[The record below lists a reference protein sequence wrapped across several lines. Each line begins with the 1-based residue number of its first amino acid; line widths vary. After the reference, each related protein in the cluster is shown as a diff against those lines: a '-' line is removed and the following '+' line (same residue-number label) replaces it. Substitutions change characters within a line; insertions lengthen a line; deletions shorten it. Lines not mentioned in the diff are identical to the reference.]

1 MLFPLRLYG
10 GLYTI
15 GGAEAIVAH
24 EQTKGYW
31 PATDGAA
38 ASRFT
43 CLRRLDP
50 LGEGLDV
57 EGDPAVRA
65 GGIVRADLAFALGA
79 DQRQFRA
86 TGPTDGIVLTEG
98 RAAIRAQG
106 LPTSRAFRHARR
118 DAGTA
123 AGAGSARLE
132 PTART
137 GSLLGQ
143 QQQAALWAE
152 ARPTLRAG
160 ALRRQKVGLADG
172 TDRPLHELRPYTP
185 GYVAGR
191 CTRLVCD
198 RLPAGGTA
206 VGGAE
211 ERLTAGR
218 TTAGEDE
225 PTIGTNFRPGEEF
238 HPATGADESQFQA
251 TFRTALS
258 AFVYGGATAR
268 AQELPACGTG
278 RVAPV
283 DAGTALRAGQI
294 LALLRLWLRFSLRLL
309 DLWAAFEDE
318 AAVGAERIVWADLA
332 VTAGTGQCPYFAAR
346 RAGGIVWA
354 DECAA
359 GRAQVGVA
367 VRTDARFGFER
378 TAAAGAVRHG
388 GLLLPLD

>member
-1 MLFPLRLYG
+1 MLFPLCLYG

-24 EQTKGYW
+24 EQTEGYW

-50 LGEGLDV
+50 LGEDLDL
-57 EGDPAVRA
+57 EGDPTVRA

-79 DQRQFRA
+79 DQRQLRA
-86 TGPTDGIVLTEG
+86 TGPTDSIVLTEG
-98 RAAIRAQG
+98 RAAIRAQR
-106 LPTSRAFRHARR
+106 LPTPWAFRRARR

-123 AGAGSARLE
+123 ARAGSARLE

-152 ARPTLRAG
+152 APPTLRAG

-172 TDRPLHELRPYTP
+172 TDCPLHELRPYTP

-211 ERLTAGR
+211 ERLTTGR

-268 AQELPACGTG
+268 AQELPARGTG

-283 DAGTALRAGQI
+283 EAGTALRAGQI
-294 LALLRLWLRFSLRLL
+294 LAFLRLWLRFSLCLL
-309 DLWAAFEDE
+309 ELWAAFEDE
-318 AAVGAERIVWADLA
+318 AAVGTERIVWADLA
-332 VTAGTGQCPYFAAR
+332 VAAGTGERPGLTAHG
-346 RAGGIVWA
+346 AGRVVWV
-354 DECAA
+354 DERTTC
-359 GRAQVGVA
+359 RAQVGVA
-367 VRTDARFGFER
+367 VGADVHLGFER
-378 TAAAGAVRHG
+378 TAAARAIRHRW
-388 GLLLPLD
+388 PLG